1 MTQPKRVS
9 SDCELGELKN
19 PLIKKIVIT
28 GVIDNSLRE
37 RKVREPNLTVE
48 KAVAIRQSTRQTKI
62 HTKEEGKNLQN
73 TI

>member
-19 PLIKKIVIT
+19 PLIKEIVIT

-48 KAVAIRQSTRQTKI
+48 KVVAITQSSRQTKI

>member
-48 KAVAIRQSTRQTKI
+48 KAVALRQFIRQTKI